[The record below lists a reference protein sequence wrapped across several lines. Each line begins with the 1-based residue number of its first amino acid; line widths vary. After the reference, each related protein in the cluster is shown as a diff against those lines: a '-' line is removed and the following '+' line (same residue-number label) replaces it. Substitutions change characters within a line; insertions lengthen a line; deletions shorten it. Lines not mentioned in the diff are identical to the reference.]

1 MSRYGTKDILNF
13 IDSNYDDANDDKKK
27 FYDLV
32 RHYIDKFSLERL
44 LKAAELKKI
53 HILYKYRHPVVFKS
67 LTFNGFSRKH
77 FIINENKNK
86 KSKIDAFITLTWLKD
101 EETDKN
107 TTLCIPVKY
116 NKKFYKDISDYNK
129 TDQAFRYRIKL
140 FKKDKFISDDE
151 LMTNDKV
158 DSNKIKKLGIE
169 PKVTVILKKKDD
181 RYYPIADET
190 LDDLVGADV
199 NFKHNAVALDDGT
212 DFDWD
217 RQLLKKLTEQYKQIE
232 GFKKDNK
239 DYKPGKKRQ
248 KKIDAIKE
256 ALRQYLITLAKDICE
271 YMVSKG
277 KRHIVFENI
286 DGQFEKNFI
295 KDCNFDD
302 VRINKILRDIGIAE
316 IKNVVTRIGRKY
328 DICVSIVPSEYT
340 SQLCCDCWTINEENR
355 PS

>member
-1 MSRYGTKDILNF
+1 
-13 IDSNYDDANDDKKK
+13 
-27 FYDLV
+27 
-32 RHYIDKFSLERL
+32 
-44 LKAAELKKI
+44 
-53 HILYKYRHPVVFKS
+53 
-67 LTFNGFSRKH
+67 
-77 FIINENKNK
+77 
-86 KSKIDAFITLTWLKD
+86 
-101 EETDKN
+101 
-107 TTLCIPVKY
+107 
-116 NKKFYKDISDYNK
+116 
-129 TDQAFRYRIKL
+129 L

-181 RYYPIADET
+181 RYYPIADES

-239 DYKPGKKRQ
+239 DYKPGKKRE
-248 KKIDAIKE
+248 KKIDAIKG

-340 SQLCCDCWTINEENR
+340 SQLCCDCWTIDEENR
-355 PS
+355 PSQEVFKCVKCGHEGINADTHGASVIKTYVKSTVLREALLDKNPNGTGTYLPKDLTHS